1 MSHLHCIRDSVR
13 LRSKA
18 FVCKCRQVVI
28 ADMFCTGNYLSG
40 EMRDFDFSGAE
51 MPFPR
56 NELPGSC
63 ILELVDVQA
72 LEFCYVDPPS
82 GCRVIVDLNG
92 VPYLTLWFAG
102 GPLLCVEPCWGLTDH
117 HEQRAF
123 EDTKGIQ
130 TILPGEEL
138 RASFSMIPQL
148 ASSD

>member
-1 MSHLHCIRDSVR
+1 
-13 LRSKA
+13 
-18 FVCKCRQVVI
+18 
-28 ADMFCTGNYLSG
+28 
-40 EMRDFDFSGAE
+40 MRDFDFSGGE
-51 MPFPR
+51 MPFPK